1 MYCLLRRARGHP
13 DANHQSID
21 PHRPYC
27 LGETQKVTK
36 VTVATN
42 RDWIA
47 NGEKKSAASYIPV
60 SILDERQA
68 TWVAE
73 NVGVGDLVHV
83 EARVEEGSYGQGED
97 KTYTVNVVAQEFN
110 LMRRKGDASAEDR
123 GQVQS
128 RR

>member
-1 MYCLLRRARGHP
+1 MRTTNRLTLIGHIASVKP
-13 DANHQSID
+13 F
-21 PHRPYC
+21 
-27 LGETQKVTK
+27 QKVTK

-47 NGEKKSAASYIPV
+47 NGEKKSAASYVPV

-73 NVGVGDLVHV
+73 NVDVGDLVHV

-97 KTYTVNVVAQEFN
+97 KTYTVNVVAQELN

>member
-1 MYCLLRRARGHP
+1 VLRRTREDIP
-13 DANHQSID
+13 DANHQSTD
-21 PHRPYC
+21 AHRPYC

-47 NGEKKSAASYIPV
+47 NGGKKSAVSYVPV

-73 NVGVGDLVHV
+73 NVCVGDLVHV
-83 EARVEEGSYGQGED
+83 EARVEEGSYGHGED

-128 RR
+128 GR